1 MFESFTGKWEQ
12 NINDIEKLLTYMQQ
26 DIMHVNDRIVHLD
39 LDIKQ
44 LHQSI
49 IGEDED

>member
-1 MFESFTGKWEQ
+1 
-12 NINDIEKLLTYMQQ
+12 MQQ